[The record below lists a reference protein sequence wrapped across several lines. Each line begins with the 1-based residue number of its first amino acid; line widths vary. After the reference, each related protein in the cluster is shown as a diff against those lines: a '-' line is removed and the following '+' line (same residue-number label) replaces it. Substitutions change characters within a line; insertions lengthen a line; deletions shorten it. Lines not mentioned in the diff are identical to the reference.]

1 MYAAALAAQTNHM
14 PEVRRHLPSSFTHAH
29 QIHNILQ
36 NRCNLD
42 NGFHIIFVY
51 IDRLYNNIAAHS
63 ERQGR
68 EEQEKIN
75 EY

>member
-51 IDRLYNNIAAHS
+51 IDFDYIIIMRRIVSDKEGKN
-63 ERQGR
+63 R
-68 EEQEKIN
+68 KK
-75 EY
+75 